1 MFKRNLRLVG
11 EESPSLPSDKT
22 NDLAYNHIR
31 LIIKDS
37 IATVV
42 QLSKQLDRPE
52 AFQLVS
58 QGDIDSICDEY
69 YLELLKSIKKKDLDF
84 LVNVLYSNEYLAY
97 EQGIINAT
105 DVMGKKIGAFVEF
118 LVDDEGYVKQ

>member
-58 QGDIDSICDEY
+58 QGDIDIICDEY